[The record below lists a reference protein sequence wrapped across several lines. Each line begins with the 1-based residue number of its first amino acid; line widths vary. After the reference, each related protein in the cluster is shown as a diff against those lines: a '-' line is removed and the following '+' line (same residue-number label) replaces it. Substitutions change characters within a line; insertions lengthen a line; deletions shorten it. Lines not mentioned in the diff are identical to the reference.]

1 MLYSKC
7 NLTYF
12 GLFCNFP
19 NFNQDPCFIYLQDEK
34 IQDAE
39 KNQGESE
46 LRDALLAKSEYL
58 TKIGQKEEAIESIR

>member
-1 MLYSKC
+1 
-7 NLTYF
+7 
-12 GLFCNFP
+12 
-19 NFNQDPCFIYLQDEK
+19 LQDEK